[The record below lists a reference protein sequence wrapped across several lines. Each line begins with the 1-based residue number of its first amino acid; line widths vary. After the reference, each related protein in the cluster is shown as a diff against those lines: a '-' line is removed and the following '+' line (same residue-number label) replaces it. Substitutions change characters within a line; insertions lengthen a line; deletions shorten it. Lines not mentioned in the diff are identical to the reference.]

1 MDRQIDMKVSIGSFS
16 DLVVSQVEEC
26 NLDDVLGVAVPVPAS
41 PSPAG
46 YKPIS

>member
-26 NLDDVLGVAVPVPAS
+26 NLDVLGVAVPVPAS